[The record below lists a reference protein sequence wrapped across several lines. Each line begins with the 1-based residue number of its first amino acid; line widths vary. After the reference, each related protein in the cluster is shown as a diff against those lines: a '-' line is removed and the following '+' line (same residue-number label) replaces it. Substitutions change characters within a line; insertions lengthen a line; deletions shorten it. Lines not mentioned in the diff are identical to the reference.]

1 MIENPASYPLTRRN
15 YAVVKDEPLLKLV
28 NQQKG
33 MGEYPSNEVLDEL
46 LSCITKTQ
54 RSRSQIDV
62 ASITYELEARLEMLD
77 RRITIP
83 SLSVD
88 EM

>member
-1 MIENPASYPLTRRN
+1 MKENPASYPLTRRP

-33 MGEYPSNEVLDEL
+33 MGKYPSNEVLDEL

-54 RSRSQIDV
+54 RSPSLIDV

-77 RRITIP
+77 GRITIP
-83 SLSVD
+83 SLSID